1 MQEAAEVV
9 ELAAV
14 VHQAVARAVVVQER
28 TTLLLLM
35 AQQTLAVVEAVLK
48 IQQKAM
54 AVLEK

>member
-1 MQEAAEVV
+1 MQEAVEAV

-35 AQQTLAVVEAVLK
+35 AQQTLAAVEAVLK